1 MKQSDF
7 LTGRHAAEPCLPTQR
22 VGTKAVQES
31 GRMVSGSKTN
41 TMTRNEVLEAV
52 LAIKHEI
59 DMFGMATMRMIV
71 R

>member
-1 MKQSDF
+1 M
-7 LTGRHAAEPCLPTQR
+7 
-22 VGTKAVQES
+22 GTKAVQEN
-31 GRMVSGSKTN
+31 GRLMVSSSKTN

>member
-1 MKQSDF
+1 M
-7 LTGRHAAEPCLPTQR
+7 TGRNAAEPCLPTQR
-22 VGTKAVQES
+22 VGTKALQES
-31 GRMVSGSKTN
+31 GKLMVSGSKTN

-52 LAIKHEI
+52 LAIKHEM